1 MTVARTGTEAAVSTA
16 ASAGGTG
23 AAERLDR
30 VGNQLTMAGL
40 RLARLRTRLD
50 AAEDRL
56 MLIQARRDLDEA
68 LAEVRKLALAAV
80 QQEGS

>member
-1 MTVARTGTEAAVSTA
+1 MTAARTETEAAVSA
-16 ASAGGTG
+16 VPSARGTG
-23 AAERLDR
+23 TAERLDR

-50 AAEDRL
+50 AAGDRL
-56 MLIQARRDLDEA
+56 MLIQARSDLEEA